1 MSRKPQTKKHKAPAK
16 AAKTVKGTKRAKRP
30 VKLDAVTLEV
40 IRNALPAV
48 ANEMA
53 ADLQRTS
60 YNMMIYEVRDF
71 CTALV
76 DPKGQLI
83 SQNVGGVSHF
93 VADLGVVIV
102 DGMKR
107 YGEKGFKPGDVIIT
121 NHQAVAGQHLNN
133 VVIYM
138 PYFHRG
144 ELLMFSMVRAHWIDV
159 GGTSTGFG
167 AGPQVADPWLE
178 GLQLDQ
184 LKIYREGE
192 LDEQLYRVLKD
203 NIRFPESSLG
213 DMKSQ
218 MAACR
223 LAARRMDELFNKY
236 GRDTML
242 AAIARIFDET
252 EQKCRNVVA
261 QLPDGVYEATAS
273 IDDDGVKKGEA
284 VPIKVK
290 VTVEGSSMTIDLSE
304 CSPERKAG
312 INSRTLAGARVA
324 YKALTGPLDPVNE
337 GSFRAL
343 EVIIPEGNIMMAK
356 FPAPMSGWSAIVP
369 TVVDSIV
376 HALAKAMPDRVP
388 AGHHGL
394 LGGAVVFFGMHP
406 KTGRRFVVQSL
417 EGGGW
422 GGRPYEDGE
431 SGTVSVCQGDVRNGS
446 IEGIELKCPVL
457 VESRGLRRDS
467 CGAGKYRGG
476 LGIDMRVRNLV
487 DGHWNFEQTRR
498 TKCPPWGLW
507 GGTAGETGGY
517 LLRRPEESEFQTMAG
532 ARIAVPVNAAAIV
545 RTGGG
550 GGWGD
555 PCERDPAKVAED
567 VREELIS
574 REKARELYGVVLGDD
589 MVIDHDATVALRRDM
604 KEQRKAYRVEDAGA

>member
-1 MSRKPQTKKHKAPAK
+1 MSRKPHVKKAK
-16 AAKTVKGTKRAKRP
+16 AGKPRRRSRAAP
-30 VKLDAVTLEV
+30 GISLDPVTLEV

-76 DPKGQLI
+76 DPEGQLI

-93 VADLGVVIV
+93 VADLGVIIT

-107 YGEKGFKPGDVIIT
+107 YGTEGFEPGDVIIT
-121 NHQAVAGQHLNN
+121 NHQGVAGQHLNN
-133 VVIYM
+133 IVIYM
-138 PYFHRG
+138 PYFYRG
-144 ELLMFSMVRAHWIDV
+144 ELLMFAMVRAHWIDV

-178 GLQLDQ
+178 GMQFDQ
-184 LKIYREGE
+184 LKIYRKGV
-192 LDEQLYRVLKD
+192 LDETLYRVIKD

-223 LAARRMDELFNKY
+223 LAARRMDELFDRY
-236 GRDTML
+236 GRATIL
-242 AAIARIFDET
+242 AAIVRIFDET
-252 EQKCRNVVA
+252 ERKCRNVVA
-261 QLPDGVYEATAS
+261 QLPDGVYEASAS
-273 IDDDGVKKGEA
+273 IDDDGVRKGEP
-284 VPIKVK
+284 VPIHAK
-290 VTVEGSSMTIDLSE
+290 VTVKGSSMTIDLSG
-304 CSPERKAG
+304 CSAERKAG

-324 YKALTGPLDPVNE
+324 YKALTGPVDPVNE

-343 EVIIPEGNIMMAK
+343 DVIIPEGNIMMAR
-356 FPAPMSGWSAIVP
+356 FPAPMAGWSAIVP
-369 TVVDSIV
+369 TVVDCIV
-376 HALAKAMPDRVP
+376 AALAPAMPDRVP

-394 LGGAVVFFGMHP
+394 LGGAVVFFGLHP
-406 KTGRRFVVQSL
+406 KTGRRFVVQSI

-457 VESRGLRRDS
+457 VESRALRPDS
-467 CGAGKYRGG
+467 CGAGEYRGG

-487 DGHWNFEQTRR
+487 EGLWNFEQTRR
-498 TKCPPWGLW
+498 TQCPPWGLR
-507 GGTAGETGGY
+507 GGTPGESGGY
-517 LLRRPEESEFQTMAG
+517 LLRRSDETDFRMLAG
-532 ARIAVPVNAAAIV
+532 ARIPVSVGAAAIV

-555 PCERDPAKVAED
+555 PCDRDPAKVIDD
-567 VREELIS
+567 VREEFIS
-574 REKARELYGVVLGDD
+574 RRAARELYGVVMSDD
-589 MVIDHDATVALRRDM
+589 FKLDAAATDALRAQMR
-604 KEQRKAYRVEDAGA
+604 RKAGRNGGAGG

>member
-1 MSRKPQTKKHKAPAK
+1 M
-16 AAKTVKGTKRAKRP
+16 
-30 VKLDAVTLEV
+30 KLDAVTLEV
-40 IRNALPAV
+40 LRNALPAV

-60 YNMMIYEVRDF
+60 YNMMIYEVRDY
-71 CTALV
+71 CTALL
-76 DPKGQLI
+76 DTNGELI

-93 VADLGVVIV
+93 VADLGVLVV

-107 YGEKGFKPGDVIIT
+107 YGRDGFKPGDVVIT

-138 PYFHRG
+138 PYFYKG
-144 ELLMFSMVRAHWIDV
+144 ELLMFCMVRAHWIDV
-159 GGTSTGFG
+159 GGQSTGFG
-167 AGPQVADPWLE
+167 AGATVADPWLE

-184 LKIYREGE
+184 LKIYEEGKLNE
-192 LDEQLYRVLKD
+192 TLYRVIKD

-223 LAARRMDELFNKY
+223 LAARRMDELFDKY
-236 GRDTML
+236 GKDTIL
-242 AAIARIFDET
+242 AAISQIFDET

-261 QLPDGVYEATAS
+261 QLPDGIYEAEAS
-273 IDDDGVKKGEA
+273 IDDDGLIRDEE
-284 VPIKVK
+284 VPIRVK
-290 VTVEGSSMTIDLSE
+290 ITIKGSDMIIDLSG
-304 CSPERKAG
+304 CSAERKAA
-312 INSRTLAGARVA
+312 INSRTYAGARVA

-343 EVIIPEGNIMMAK
+343 KVIIPEGNIMMAK

-369 TVVDSIV
+369 TVVDTIV
-376 HALAKAMPDRVP
+376 VALAKAMPDRVP

-394 LGGAVVFFGMHP
+394 LGGSVVFFGLHP
-406 KTGRRFVVQSL
+406 KTKRRFIVQSI

-422 GGRPYEDGE
+422 GGRPFEDGE
-431 SGTVSVCQGDVRNGS
+431 SATVSVCQGDVRNGS

-457 VESRGLRRDS
+457 VESRALRPDS
-467 CGAGKYRGG
+467 CGAGRYRGG
-476 LGIDMRVRNLV
+476 LGLDMKVRNLV
-487 DGHWNFEQTRR
+487 EGKWNFERTRR
-498 TKCPPWGLW
+498 SKCPPWGIA
-507 GGTAGETGGY
+507 GGTAGEPGGNLLKLPGEKAFKWITGANI
-517 LLRRPEESEFQTMAG
+517 P
-532 ARIAVPVNAAAIV
+532 VPLNSQAIV

-555 PCERDPAKVAED
+555 PLERDAALVAADAAEG
-567 VREELIS
+567 LIS
-574 REKARELYGVVLGDD
+574 RRAARELYGVVLQGSMSLDEG
-589 MVIDHDATVALRRDM
+589 ATQRLRDQLRSR
-604 KEQRKAYRVEDAGA
+604 RKARPAKRAKQQKRPSLSKGRKRR

>member
-1 MSRKPQTKKHKAPAK
+1 MSRKPQARKRKP
-16 AAKTVKGTKRAKRP
+16 AAKPRVR
-30 VKLDAVTLEV
+30 LDAVTLEV

-76 DPKGQLI
+76 DPQGQLI

-107 YGEKGFKPGDVIIT
+107 YGVKGFKPGDVIIT

-138 PYFHRG
+138 PYFYRG

-184 LKIYREGE
+184 LKIYREGK
-192 LDEQLYRVLKD
+192 LDEPLYRVLKD

-223 LAARRMDELFNKY
+223 LAARRMDELFDKY
-236 GRDTML
+236 GRATML
-242 AAIARIFDET
+242 AAIDTIFAET

-261 QLPDGVYEATAS
+261 QLPDGVYEASAS
-273 IDDDGVKKGEA
+273 IDDDGVKKGEP
-284 VPIKVK
+284 VPIHVK
-290 VTVEGSSMTIDLSE
+290 VTVKGSSMTIDLSG
-304 CSPERKAG
+304 CSSERKAA

-324 YKALTGPLDPVNE
+324 YKALTGPLEPVNE

-343 EVIIPEGNIMMAK
+343 EVIIPEGNIMMAR
-356 FPAPMSGWSAIVP
+356 FPAPMAGWSSIVP
-369 TVVDSIV
+369 TVVDTIV
-376 HALAKAMPDRVP
+376 AALAKAMPDRVP

-394 LGGAVVFFGMHP
+394 LGGAVVFFGLHP
-406 KTGRRFVVQSL
+406 KTGRRFVVQSI

-457 VESRGLRRDS
+457 VESRALRQDS
-467 CGAGKYRGG
+467 CGAGKFRGG

-487 DGHWNFEQTRR
+487 EGHWNFEQTRR

-507 GGTAGETGGY
+507 AGTAGESGGY
-517 LLRRPEESEFQTMAG
+517 LLRLPEETEFRKMAG
-532 ARIAVPVNAAAIV
+532 ARIPVPVGAAAIV

-555 PCERDPAKVAED
+555 PCERDPAKVAGD

-574 REKARELYGVVLGDD
+574 REKARELYGVVLTDD
-589 MVIDHDATVALRRDM
+589 LKLDQAATNTLRTEM
-604 KEQRKAYRVEDAGA
+604 QVKRKAFRPEDADA

>member
-1 MSRKPQTKKHKAPAK
+1 M
-16 AAKTVKGTKRAKRP
+16 
-30 VKLDAVTLEV
+30 KLDAVTLEV
-40 IRNALPAV
+40 LRNALPAV

-60 YNMMIYEVRDF
+60 YNMMIYEVRDY
-71 CTALV
+71 CTALL
-76 DPKGQLI
+76 DTNGELI

-93 VADLGVVIV
+93 VADLGVLVV

-107 YGEKGFKPGDVIIT
+107 YGSDGFKPGDVIIT

-138 PYFHRG
+138 PYFYKG
-144 ELLMFSMVRAHWIDV
+144 ELLMFCMVRAHWIDV
-159 GGTSTGFG
+159 GGQSTGFG
-167 AGPQVADPWLE
+167 AGATVADPWLE

-184 LKIYREGE
+184 LKIYEEGKLNE
-192 LDEQLYRVLKD
+192 TLYRVIKD

-223 LAARRMDELFNKY
+223 LAARRMDELFDKY
-236 GRDTML
+236 GKDTIL
-242 AAIARIFDET
+242 AAISQIFDET

-261 QLPDGVYEATAS
+261 QLPDGIYEAEAS
-273 IDDDGVKKGEA
+273 IDDDGLIRDEE
-284 VPIKVK
+284 VPIRVK
-290 VTVEGSSMTIDLSE
+290 ITIKGSDMIIDLSG
-304 CSPERKAG
+304 CSAERKAA
-312 INSRTLAGARVA
+312 INSRTYAGARVA

-343 EVIIPEGNIMMAK
+343 KVVIPEGNIMMAK

-369 TVVDSIV
+369 TVVDTIV
-376 HALAKAMPDRVP
+376 VALAKAMPDRVP

-394 LGGAVVFFGMHP
+394 LGGSVVFFGLHP
-406 KTGRRFVVQSL
+406 KTKRRFIVQSI

-422 GGRPYEDGE
+422 GGRPFEDGE
-431 SGTVSVCQGDVRNGS
+431 SATVSVCQGDVRNGS

-457 VESRGLRRDS
+457 VESRALRQDS
-467 CGAGKYRGG
+467 CGAGRYRGG
-476 LGIDMRVRNLV
+476 LGLDMKVRNLV
-487 DGHWNFEQTRR
+487 EGKWNFERTRR
-498 TKCPPWGLW
+498 SKCPPWGIA
-507 GGTAGETGGY
+507 GGTAGEPGGNLLKLPGEKAFKWITGANI
-517 LLRRPEESEFQTMAG
+517 P
-532 ARIAVPVNAAAIV
+532 VPLNSLAIV

-555 PCERDPAKVAED
+555 PLERDAALVAADAAEG
-567 VREELIS
+567 LIS
-574 REKARELYGVVLGDD
+574 RRAAQELYGVVLRGSMSLDES
-589 MVIDHDATVALRRDM
+589 ATQRLRDRLRSR
-604 KEQRKAYRVEDAGA
+604 RKVRPAKRAKQQKRPSLTKGRKRR

>member
-1 MSRKPQTKKHKAPAK
+1 MSRKPQAKKRKP
-16 AAKTVKGTKRAKRP
+16 AAKPRVR
-30 VKLDAVTLEV
+30 LDAVTLEV

-76 DPKGQLI
+76 DPQGQLI

-107 YGEKGFKPGDVIIT
+107 YGVKGFKPGDVIIT

-138 PYFHRG
+138 PYFYRG

-184 LKIYREGE
+184 LKIYREGK
-192 LDEQLYRVLKD
+192 LDEPLYRVLKD

-223 LAARRMDELFNKY
+223 LAARRMDELFDKY
-236 GRDTML
+236 GRATML
-242 AAIARIFDET
+242 AAIDTIFAET

-261 QLPDGVYEATAS
+261 QLPDGVYEASAS
-273 IDDDGVKKGEA
+273 IDDDGVKKGEP
-284 VPIKVK
+284 VPIHVK
-290 VTVEGSSMTIDLSE
+290 VTVKGSSMTIDLSG
-304 CSPERKAG
+304 CSSERKAA

-324 YKALTGPLDPVNE
+324 YKALTGPLEPVNE

-343 EVIIPEGNIMMAK
+343 EVIIPEGNIMMAR
-356 FPAPMSGWSAIVP
+356 FPAPMAGWSSIVP
-369 TVVDSIV
+369 TVVDTIV
-376 HALAKAMPDRVP
+376 AALAKAMPDRVP

-394 LGGAVVFFGMHP
+394 LGGAVVFFGLHP
-406 KTGRRFVVQSL
+406 KTGRRFVVQSI

-457 VESRGLRRDS
+457 VESRALRQDS
-467 CGAGKYRGG
+467 CGAGKFRGG

-487 DGHWNFEQTRR
+487 EGHWNFEQTRR

-507 GGTAGETGGY
+507 GGTAGESGGY
-517 LLRRPEESEFQTMAG
+517 LLRLPEGTEFRKMAG
-532 ARIAVPVNAAAIV
+532 ARIPVPVGAAAIV

-555 PCERDPAKVAED
+555 PCERDPAKVAGD

-574 REKARELYGVVLGDD
+574 REKARELYGVVLTDD
-589 MVIDHDATVALRRDM
+589 LKLDQAATNTLRTEM
-604 KEQRKAYRVEDAGA
+604 QVKRKAFRPEDADA

>member
-1 MSRKPQTKKHKAPAK
+1 M
-16 AAKTVKGTKRAKRP
+16 AKRTMP
-30 VKLDAVTLEV
+30 ELDAVTLEV

-76 DPKGQLI
+76 GLQGELI

-93 VADLGVVIV
+93 VADLGVIV
-102 DGMKR
+102 TDGLDR
-107 YGEKGFKPGDVIIT
+107 YGKAGFKPGDVIIT

-133 VVIYM
+133 VVIYA
-138 PYFHRG
+138 PYFYRG
-144 ELLMFSMVRAHWIDV
+144 ELLMFTMVRAHWIDV
-159 GGTSTGFG
+159 GGMSTGFG
-167 AGPQVADPWLE
+167 AGPTVADPWME

-184 LKIYREGE
+184 LKIYEAGALNE
-192 LDEQLYRVLKD
+192 TLYRVLKD

-223 LAARRMDELFNKY
+223 LAARRMDELFDKY
-236 GRDTML
+236 GKDTIL
-242 AAIARIFDET
+242 AAIARIFAET
-252 EQKCRNVVA
+252 ETKCRNVVA
-261 QLPDGVYEATAS
+261 RLPDGTYEAEAAL
-273 IDDDGVKKGEA
+273 DDDGLRKNEPVRVHA
-284 VPIKVK
+284 K
-290 VTVEGSSMTIDLSE
+290 VTIAKGHMTIDLSG
-304 CSPERKAG
+304 CSGERRAA

-337 GSFRAL
+337 GSFKAL
-343 EVIIPEGNIMMAK
+343 DVVIPEGNIMMAR

-369 TVVDSIV
+369 TVVDTIV
-376 HALAKAMPDRVP
+376 AALAQAMPDRVP

-406 KTGRRFVVQSL
+406 KTNKRFVVQSL

-422 GGRPYEDGE
+422 GGRPTEDGE
-431 SGTVSVCQGDVRNGS
+431 SATVSVCQGDVRNGS

-457 VESRGLRRDS
+457 VEGRGLRADS
-467 CGAGKYRGG
+467 GGAGKFRGG

-487 DGHWNFEQTRR
+487 EGKWNFEHTRR
-498 TKCPPWGLW
+498 QNCPPWGLW
-507 GGTAGETGGY
+507 GGKPGEFGDY
-517 LLRRPEESEFQTMAG
+517 LLRLPGENDFRSMAGSHVPVPVESE
-532 ARIAVPVNAAAIV
+532 VIV

-550 GGWGD
+550 GGFGD
-555 PCERDPAKVAED
+555 PLDRDPQAVRND
-567 VREELIS
+567 VREGFIS
-574 REKARELYGVVLGDD
+574 VASARDDYG
-589 MVIDHDATVALRRDM
+589 VALRDDLTLDEAGTTR
-604 KEQRKAYRVEDAGA
+604 QRNAIRSRRGM

>member
-1 MSRKPQTKKHKAPAK
+1 M
-16 AAKTVKGTKRAKRP
+16 
-30 VKLDAVTLEV
+30 KLDAVTLEV
-40 IRNALPAV
+40 LLNALPAV

-60 YNMMIYEVRDF
+60 YNMMIYEVRDY
-71 CTALV
+71 CTALL
-76 DPKGQLI
+76 DTNGELI

-93 VADLGVVIV
+93 VADLGVLVV

-107 YGEKGFKPGDVIIT
+107 YGSDGFKPGDVVIT

-138 PYFHRG
+138 PYFYKG
-144 ELLMFSMVRAHWIDV
+144 ELLMFCMVRAHWIDV
-159 GGTSTGFG
+159 GGQSTGFG
-167 AGPQVADPWLE
+167 AGATVADPWLE

-184 LKIYREGE
+184 LKIYEEGKLNE
-192 LDEQLYRVLKD
+192 TLYRVIKD

-223 LAARRMDELFNKY
+223 LAARRMDELFDKY
-236 GRDTML
+236 GKDTIL
-242 AAIARIFDET
+242 AAISQIFDET

-261 QLPDGVYEATAS
+261 QLPDGIYEAEAS
-273 IDDDGVKKGEA
+273 IDDDGLIRDEE
-284 VPIKVK
+284 VPIRVK
-290 VTVEGSSMTIDLSE
+290 ITIKGSDMIIDLSG
-304 CSPERKAG
+304 CSAERKAA
-312 INSRTLAGARVA
+312 INSRTYAGARVA

-343 EVIIPEGNIMMAK
+343 KVVIPEGNIMMAK

-369 TVVDSIV
+369 TVVDTIV
-376 HALAKAMPDRVP
+376 VALAKAMPDRVP

-394 LGGAVVFFGMHP
+394 LGGSVVFFGLHP
-406 KTGRRFVVQSL
+406 KTKRRFIVQSI

-422 GGRPYEDGE
+422 GGRPFEDGE
-431 SGTVSVCQGDVRNGS
+431 SATVSVCQGDVRNGS

-457 VESRGLRRDS
+457 VESRALRQDS
-467 CGAGKYRGG
+467 CGAGRYRGG
-476 LGIDMRVRNLV
+476 LGLDMKVRNLV
-487 DGHWNFEQTRR
+487 EGKWNFERTRR
-498 TKCPPWGLW
+498 SKCPPWGIA
-507 GGTAGETGGY
+507 GGTAGEPGGNLLKLPGEKAFKWITGANI
-517 LLRRPEESEFQTMAG
+517 P
-532 ARIAVPVNAAAIV
+532 VPLNSLAIV

-555 PCERDPAKVAED
+555 PLERDAALVAADAAEG
-567 VREELIS
+567 LIS
-574 REKARELYGVVLGDD
+574 RRAAQELYGVVLRGSMSLDES
-589 MVIDHDATVALRRDM
+589 ATQRLRDRLRS
-604 KEQRKAYRVEDAGA
+604 KRKVRPAKRAKQQKRPSLTKGRKRR